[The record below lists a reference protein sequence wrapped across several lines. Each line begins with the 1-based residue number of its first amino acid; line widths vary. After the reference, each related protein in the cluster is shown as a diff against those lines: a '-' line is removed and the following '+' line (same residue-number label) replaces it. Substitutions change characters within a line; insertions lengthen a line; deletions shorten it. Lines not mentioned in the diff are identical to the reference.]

1 VAQITRG
8 PEAAYACGVSAP
20 RTVHDGGSAPE
31 PPAAAPFAEQGA
43 EIFVS
48 IREQIPFLEEL
59 SAIDV
64 EVRRID
70 EQLEKHQKGL
80 SGMRSDLRSLEER
93 LGVDRETLAAME
105 RTKNELATELRQMSQ
120 QIEKSRDKLAR
131 SRNERESN
139 AAQREVEELRKLH
152 RDREEEIE
160 RLNSAADAARAAIQ
174 DAESKRSAVSGEL
187 EGSQDGLTSSIGELE
202 AERKRR
208 MEGRAKVVAKLP
220 ATLYRRYESIRTRRP
235 VAIAK
240 TTDGTCLGCHMSV
253 PPMMFQK
260 MRRMEEFEQC
270 PQCKRIL
277 YYAPVES
284 PPASGPD
291 PSRG

>member
-1 VAQITRG
+1 
-8 PEAAYACGVSAP
+8 
-20 RTVHDGGSAPE
+20 
-31 PPAAAPFAEQGA
+31 
-43 EIFVS
+43 VS

-80 SGMRSDLRSLEER
+80 SGMQTDLRALEDR
-93 LGVDRETLAAME
+93 LKVDRETLSEME
-105 RTKNELATELRQMSQ
+105 RTRSELGAELRQMTQ
-120 QIEKSRDKLAR
+120 QIERSREKLAR
-131 SRNERESN
+131 ARNERESN
-139 AAQREVEELRKLH
+139 AAQRELEELRKLH

-160 RLNSAADAARAAIQ
+160 RLNSASDAARTAIN
-174 DAESKRSAVSGEL
+174 DAEGKRSALAGEL
-187 EGSQDGLTSSIGELE
+187 EGSQEGVTSSIGELE
-202 AERKRR
+202 AERKVR
-208 MEGRAKVVAKLP
+208 MEARAKVVAKLP
-220 ATLYRRYESIRTRRP
+220 SMLYRRYESIRTRRP

-240 TTDGTCLGCHMSV
+240 TIDGTCLGCHMSV

-260 MRRMEEFEQC
+260 MRRLDEFEQC

-277 YYAPVES
+277 YYT
-284 PPASGPD
+284 PPEGPPNSSQD